1 MNRTIKRINRTVK
14 NRELRQAWDFI
25 EYTNRSVFLT
35 GKAGT
40 GKTTFL
46 KTVVEKSMKN
56 VLVVAPTGV
65 AAINAGGVTIHSF
78 FQLPLSPYVPDTVT
92 KEKHNFTKQKKRLIR
107 NIEILII
114 DEISMVRS
122 DLLDAIDSVMRRFRI
137 HNKPFGG
144 AQLLMI
150 GDLQQLTP
158 IVTPEEERMLS
169 PYYDT
174 PYFFGSHALRLV
186 RYVTIE
192 LTTVYRQQDEGFIKI
207 LNEIRKGNASA
218 STLYTLNTRYLPG
231 FKPREEDG
239 YIHLTTHNSIATR
252 LNESELSK
260 IESKEK
266 EYVASVE
273 GTFPDYSFPAPK
285 TLSLKVGAQVMF
297 LRNDTSQEHRFYN
310 GKVGRIVSLG
320 DEGVRVA
327 CPGEEEPIDVT
338 PQEWENAKYTLNEK
352 TKEIE
357 TEILGV
363 FTQLPLRLA
372 WAITIHKSQGLT
384 FNHAIIDARLAFA
397 SGQVYVALSRCRT
410 LEGLVLSSP
419 IPHEAIMTDKE
430 VEVFV
435 SEQESKTQASVS
447 ALPTIKDESM
457 KDLLLELFDFS
468 EIMSLEENM
477 TRMVIECHSTSIPLL
492 ATAHKE
498 ASAKLHADVVNVA
511 VKWAELIKR
520 MSRQDI
526 ESKEVEDRIIRGT
539 DYFSNTLHTILHD
552 LLRKTKN
559 ADVKAKDKKKRY
571 SNALS
576 DLKSCL
582 KTKLALLDSVSKE
595 GFSINKYLAAKRV
608 AETL

>member
-1 MNRTIKRINRTVK
+1 M
-14 NRELRQAWDFI
+14 
-25 EYTNRSVFLT
+25 
-35 GKAGT
+35 
-40 GKTTFL
+40 
-46 KTVVEKSMKN
+46 
-56 VLVVAPTGV
+56 
-65 AAINAGGVTIHSF
+65 
-78 FQLPLSPYVPDTVT
+78 
-92 KEKHNFTKQKKRLIR
+92 
-107 NIEILII
+107 
-114 DEISMVRS
+114 
-122 DLLDAIDSVMRRFRI
+122 
-137 HNKPFGG
+137 
-144 AQLLMI
+144 
-150 GDLQQLTP
+150 
-158 IVTPEEERMLS
+158 
-169 PYYDT
+169 
-174 PYFFGSHALRLV
+174 
-186 RYVTIE
+186 
-192 LTTVYRQQDEGFIKI
+192 
-207 LNEIRKGNASA
+207 
-218 STLYTLNTRYLPG
+218 
-231 FKPREEDG
+231 
-239 YIHLTTHNSIATR
+239 
-252 LNESELSK
+252 
-260 IESKEK
+260 
-266 EYVASVE
+266 ASVE

-447 ALPTIKDESM
+447 ALPTIKDEYM
-457 KDLLLELFDFS
+457 KELLLELFDFS